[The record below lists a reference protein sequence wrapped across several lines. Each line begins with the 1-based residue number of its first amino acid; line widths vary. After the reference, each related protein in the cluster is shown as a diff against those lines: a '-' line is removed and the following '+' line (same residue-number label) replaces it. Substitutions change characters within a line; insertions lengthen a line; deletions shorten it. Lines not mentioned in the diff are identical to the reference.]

1 LSFARRCG
9 QLARRKRRALAA
21 QVECLSSTRAM
32 EGRNLVYAAPT
43 SGGKSLVAEVLAV
56 RALVRQ
62 ERRVL
67 VVEPYVAIVEEKVQM
82 LRELLA

>member
-1 LSFARRCG
+1 
-9 QLARRKRRALAA
+9 
-21 QVECLSSTRAM
+21 M

>member
-1 LSFARRCG
+1 
-9 QLARRKRRALAA
+9 
-21 QVECLSSTRAM
+21 
-32 EGRNLVYAAPT
+32 VYAAPT